1 MRYAIDIL
9 IVLMIAAMV
18 SAVVLHR
25 SRDAQHTDLQGQTA
39 TALDQLHK
47 ELQVRFSIE
56 EGDKSATG
64 YPVFIQPNWFKPGP
78 HPINHLANL
87 DQPWIDIAPP
97 ADFDENPPDPVLQ
110 TGEQAGLW
118 YNPNL
123 GVFRARVPFKG
134 TEQATLTLYNE
145 VNGTKLE
152 NLPTALLSPNP
163 DRAPI
168 AYRPEWSETMT
179 ASADVSDPLT
189 TPAQVQPEPA
199 ASNAPSFFEQA
210 TGIRR
215 PQKTETR
222 SSEQL
227 EQDADRPSLIT
238 RPSLH
243 RSPDPSS

>member
-18 SAVVLHR
+18 SAVVMHR
-25 SRDAQHTDLQGQTA
+25 SRDAQHTDLQGQTVA
-39 TALDQLHK
+39 ALNQLHK

-78 HPINHLANL
+78 HPTNGLATE

-97 ADFDENPPDPVLQ
+97 TDFDENPPDPVLAA
-110 TGEQAGLW
+110 GEQAGLW

-134 TEQATLTLYNE
+134 TEQATLALYNA
-145 VNGTKLE
+145 VNGTHLQS
-152 NLPTALLSPNP
+152 LPSALPASSP

-168 AYRPEWSETMT
+168 AYRPEWAETMT
-179 ASADVSDPLT
+179 ASARTNEPLAA
-189 TPAQVQPEPA
+189 PIQAPPEPVA
-199 ASNAPSFFEQA
+199 DNTPSFFEQA
-210 TGIRR
+210 MGIRR
-215 PQKTETR
+215 PQKETR
-222 SSEQL
+222 SNEQL
-227 EQDADRPSLIT
+227 EQDANRPSLIT
-238 RPSLH
+238 RPSLL
-243 RSPDPSS
+243 RTEDPSS